1 MAVTVQF
8 SNGCL
13 AVADT
18 RVFCNARPRLAEA
31 LLREL
36 QRQPEIA
43 FANLDLARGG
53 CRIGWQQAGVTAAAA
68 ADAFVAALREALRQE
83 RGDEQPRQAGWFR
96 RRGRSRRETPPPAAP
111 QTPHRQTSAEPVL
124 VHGPKRLLY
133 LAAGGGSVLMTV
145 VGVVVPGIP
154 TVPFLLASSYF
165 LARSSPR
172 AHALLEATPL
182 FGDMV
187 REWDAHHAL
196 SRTSKRRLAVFTLAI
211 IAVTVVLAGPSLLV
225 LAVVSVMA
233 PACLIGI
240 IRLPEI
246 PAATTGETDRPPAGR
261 GAGMPGSKLR
271 LGVAGS
277 AAG

>member
-8 SNGCL
+8 SDGCL

-36 QRQPEIA
+36 QQLPEVA
-43 FANLDLARGG
+43 FANLDLTRGN
-53 CRIGWQQAGVTAAAA
+53 CRVGWLPAGTTTATAAA
-68 ADAFVAALREALRQE
+68 AFVAALKEALRQE
-83 RGDEQPRQAGWFR
+83 RGGNRRQRAGWFR
-96 RRGRSRRETPPPAAP
+96 RNRSRQPQVMPAAGHS
-111 QTPHRQTSAEPVL
+111 TRATAAAEPEL
-124 VHGPKRLLY
+124 VKGPKRLLY
-133 LAAGGGSVLMTV
+133 LAAGGGSILMTV
-145 VGVVVPGIP
+145 VGIIVPGIP

-187 REWDAHHAL
+187 REWDAHQAL
-196 SRTSKRRLAVFTLAI
+196 SRTSKRRLAVFTFAVI
-211 IAVTVVLAGPSLLV
+211 TVTVVLAGPNPLV
-225 LAVVSVMA
+225 LAVVAVMA

-246 PAATTGETDRPPAGR
+246 PAVALGGGSHSGADGDADRLRSSPRLGLAGAPAG
-261 GAGMPGSKLR
+261 
-271 LGVAGS
+271 
-277 AAG
+277 

>member
-8 SNGCL
+8 SDGCL
-13 AVADT
+13 AVADP

-36 QRQPEIA
+36 QRLPEVA
-43 FANLDLARGG
+43 FANLDLSQGS
-53 CRIGWQQAGVTAAAA
+53 CRVGWQPAGVTAAAA
-68 ADAFVAALREALRQE
+68 ADAFIAALRMALRQE
-83 RGDEQPRQAGWFR
+83 GGGKQRPRTGWFR
-96 RRGRSRRETPPPAAP
+96 RRQSRPAQPARPASPPAG
-111 QTPHRQTSAEPVL
+111 EPTL
-124 VHGPKRLLY
+124 VTGPKRWLY
-133 LAAGGGSVLMTV
+133 LAAGGGSVVMTI
-145 VGVVVPGIP
+145 VGVIVPGIP
-154 TVPFLLASSYF
+154 TVPFLLSSSYF

-187 REWDAHHAL
+187 REWDAHQAL

-240 IRLPEI
+240 IRLPEFHPKTAEPRGVLTLA
-246 PAATTGETDRPPAGR
+246 PADRPGLRPATQSSG
-261 GAGMPGSKLR
+261 
-271 LGVAGS
+271 
-277 AAG
+277 